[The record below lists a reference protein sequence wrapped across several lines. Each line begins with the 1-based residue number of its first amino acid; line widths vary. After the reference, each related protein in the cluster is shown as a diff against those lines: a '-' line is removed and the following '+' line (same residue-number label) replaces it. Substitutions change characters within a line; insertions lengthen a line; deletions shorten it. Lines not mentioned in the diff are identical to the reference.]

1 MESQQG
7 SESGAT
13 GRWLYRPDGEPSR
26 ARLAVAVVGA
36 ALAAAMLVG
45 LLGSVTGLAGGW
57 ALLLT
62 ALAAAVLI
70 HVAILMPL
78 VNDLSRR
85 LGSVEYEIADTVQRL
100 RVAKAA
106 QPASALTDEV
116 TLLPSRRVVTS
127 SILEHMAHA
136 ERYGNPLSVAYVEL
150 NDFERLHSEFGTG
163 VTDQAL
169 KTVADAFADTLR
181 MPDKAG
187 RCDGHTFLVVLP
199 HTTLKDANA
208 IAERLRRNVSGRS
221 VHHAGHDLKLA
232 VAIGATQFRK
242 GDDLEK
248 LLERAQEAVHARPA
262 AARKREGGTTRQG
275 TVTGPRLSG

>member
-7 SESGAT
+7 SERGAT
-13 GRWLYRPDGEPSR
+13 GRWLYQPDGEPSR
-26 ARLAVAVVGA
+26 ARMAAAVVGA

-57 ALLLT
+57 ALILT
-62 ALAAAVLI
+62 ALVAAALI

-78 VNDLSRR
+78 VSDLSRR

-106 QPASALTDEV
+106 QPASTLTDEV

-187 RCDGHTFLVVLP
+187 RCNGHTFLVVLP

-208 IAERLRRNVSGRS
+208 IAERLRRNVAGRS
-221 VHHAGHDLKLA
+221 VHHAGQDLKLA

-248 LLERAQEAVHARPA
+248 LLERAHEAVHARPA
-262 AARKREGGTTRQG
+262 APRKRTATKVARPAKTR
-275 TVTGPRLSG
+275 

>member
-1 MESQQG
+1 MVSQQG
-7 SESGAT
+7 SENGAA

-26 ARLAVAVVGA
+26 ARMALATVVAAVVAA
-36 ALAAAMLVG
+36 ALVWW
-45 LLGSVTGLAGGW
+45 LGRLTGLAGGG
-57 ALLLT
+57 ALVVAAL
-62 ALAAAVLI
+62 LAAALI
-70 HVAILMPL
+70 HVAILTPL
-78 VNDLSRR
+78 VSDLCRR
-85 LGSVEYEIADTVQRL
+85 LGSVEVEIADTVQRL

-106 QPASALTDEV
+106 QPASTLTDEV
-116 TLLPSRRVVTS
+116 TLLPSRRVVTT

-150 NDFERLHSEFGTG
+150 SDYERLHSEFGTG

-169 KTVADAFADTLR
+169 KAVADAFADTLR

-208 IAERLRRNVSGRS
+208 IAQRLRRNVAGRS
-221 VHHAGHDLKLA
+221 VHHGGQDLKLA
-232 VAIGATQFRK
+232 IAIGATQFRK

-248 LLERAQEAVHARPA
+248 LLERAREAVRARPVA
-262 AARKREGGTTRQG
+262 PRKRAPAKASTTKTR
-275 TVTGPRLSG
+275 